1 MLSLRRHRNISRLL
15 LLIFGLLAGRLL
27 QINYSHAADYT
38 AQVQRQRL
46 LAVEEREYSRGDILD
61 CNGQSFTNRAERVLL
76 VFPRLLPE
84 NSETYWVTYLN
95 TLLKNKQL
103 QASATVSSQL
113 KQQLTDGQPFILA
126 RNLSLRQL
134 EELQPVLAKTN
145 GIYAT
150 IIRPRYGADGLAA
163 HLIGYVGGSNTA
175 EAEALTRQGNQ
186 DTAYIGKSGL
196 EKQYDALLRGQTS
209 AHIAITV
216 DEKNRPAA
224 EGLRYIAAGNG
235 KPTFNL
241 QLTLNYNYQAIA
253 EAAMQDKN
261 GAAVLMD
268 VKTGDVLAMVSAPG
282 YNQYIGQPATEG
294 DIYVNKALSYYPPA
308 SVFKIVLCL
317 AALDHNISIDNT
329 GNLFNCSGSITLPNG
344 HQVGCWNSDGHGE
357 ENIGR
362 ALGNSCNP
370 YFIQLGQSLG
380 GSLIGEYAYRLGLT
394 EQVLS
399 GFKLSQDDSTSR
411 LSFNPAVPAD
421 VANVSIGEKGIRATP
436 LMLARLLA
444 AVANDGQ
451 LPTPRLV
458 QAVLDDKGRVLSEIP
473 SAQPQ
478 QVVQAASARQVK
490 QWLVQAVQEGT
501 GKPAASDLISIAGK
515 TGTSQNFGV
524 WFAGFFP
531 ADEPR
536 WSIAVYIADGQ
547 SGGSDAGGVCREIAE
562 KIAILEDITN
572 TSKV

>member
-38 AQVQRQRL
+38 AHVQRQRL

-150 IIRPRYGADGLAA
+150 IIRPRYGA
-163 HLIGYVGGSNTA
+163 V
-175 EAEALTRQGNQ
+175 
-186 DTAYIGKSGL
+186 GKSGL